1 MNVKKKILLLAGGP
15 SKERRVSLETGKAVY
30 KALKTL
36 GYDIVKIDPKPA
48 LTDFLKYNCD
58 LAFNALH
65 GQFGEDGII
74 QSILEKQK
82 IPYTHSGSKSSSIAM
97 DKLKSKRKFIKIKI
111 NTPKF
116 KVIKKLKDL
125 KGSISKKK
133 FVLKPI
139 NEGSSVGVLIY
150 NNFNQINK
158 SLIRKYLK
166 KYNQLLQ
173 EEFIEGKE
181 IQAAVIGSKAI
192 GAIEIKPSRK
202 FYDYKAKYNA
212 KAKTKHIM
220 PANLDKKTYKKVL
233 QMSLKAHRCLSC
245 SGVTRS
251 DFIVT
256 KRNEIFILETN
267 TQPGMTNLSLV
278 PEIAEYYGISFI
290 KLVKWMASDASI
302 NR

>member
-15 SKERRVSLETGKAVY
+15 SKERKISLATGKAVY
-30 KALKTL
+30 EALKTL
-36 GYDIVKIDPKPA
+36 GYDIIKIDPNAA

-74 QSILEKQK
+74 QKFLEQQK
-82 IPYTHSGSKSSSIAM
+82 IRYTHSGAKSSAIAM

-111 NTPKF
+111 KTPKF
-116 KVIKKLKDL
+116 KVIKKLQDL
-125 KGSISKKK
+125 NNSISKKK
-133 FVLKPI
+133 FVIKPI

-150 NNFNQINK
+150 SNFDQINK
-158 SLIRKYLK
+158 SLIKKYLK

-173 EEFIEGKE
+173 EEFVEGKE
-181 IQAAVIGSKAI
+181 VQAAVMGSKAI

-202 FYDYKAKYNA
+202 FYDYKAKYNL

-220 PANLDKKTYKKVL
+220 PANLDKKTYRKVL
-233 QMSLKAHRCLSC
+233 QMSLKAHKCLSC
-245 SGVTRS
+245 KGVTRS
-251 DFIVT
+251 DFRVT
-256 KRNEIFILETN
+256 QNNEIFILETN

-278 PEIAEYYGISFI
+278 PEIAEHYGISFV
-290 KLVKWMASDASI
+290 KLVEWIVSDASI

>member
-1 MNVKKKILLLAGGP
+1 MNTKKILLLTGGP
-15 SKERRVSLETGKAVY
+15 SKERRVSLETGNAVY
-30 KALKTL
+30 RALKTL
-36 GYDIVKIDPKPA
+36 GYNIIRVDPK
-48 LTDFLKYNCD
+48 LSSINFLKYNCD

-82 IPYTHSGSKSSSIAM
+82 IPYTHSGVKSSAIAM
-97 DKLKSKRKFIKIKI
+97 DKVKSKRKFIKIKI

-116 KVIKKLKDL
+116 KVIKKLQDL
-125 KGSISKKK
+125 NNSISKKK

-139 NEGSSVGVLIY
+139 SEGSSVGVLIY
-150 NNFNQINK
+150 NKFDQINK
-158 SLIRKYLK
+158 LLIKKYLK

-181 IQAAVIGSKAI
+181 VQAAVMGSKAI
-192 GAIEIKPSRK
+192 GAIEIEPSRK
-202 FYDYKAKYNA
+202 FYDYKAKYNE

-220 PANLDKKTYKKVL
+220 PANLDKKTYRKVL
-233 QMSLKAHRCLSC
+233 ELSLKAHRCLSC
-245 SGVTRS
+245 RGVTRS
-251 DFIVT
+251 DFRVT
-256 KRNEIFILETN
+256 KDNEIFILETN

-278 PEIAEYYGISFI
+278 PEITEYYGISFVKLI
-290 KLVKWMASDASI
+290 KWIALDASI

>member
-15 SKERRVSLETGKAVY
+15 SKERKISLATGKAVY
-30 KALKTL
+30 EALKTL
-36 GYDIVKIDPKPA
+36 GYDIIKIDPNAA

-74 QSILEKQK
+74 QRLLEQQK
-82 IPYTHSGSKSSSIAM
+82 IRYTHSGAKSSAIAM
-97 DKLKSKRKFIKIKI
+97 NKLK
-111 NTPKF
+111 
-116 KVIKKLKDL
+116 
-125 KGSISKKK
+125 SKKK
-133 FVLKPI
+133 FVIKPI

-150 NNFNQINK
+150 SNFDQINK
-158 SLIRKYLK
+158 SLIKKYLK

-173 EEFIEGKE
+173 EEFVEGKE
-181 IQAAVIGSKAI
+181 VQAAVMGSKAI

-202 FYDYKAKYNA
+202 FYDYKAKYNL

-220 PANLDKKTYKKVL
+220 PANLDKKTYRKVL
-233 QMSLKAHRCLSC
+233 QMSLKAHKCLSC
-245 SGVTRS
+245 KGVTRS
-251 DFIVT
+251 DFRVT
-256 KRNEIFILETN
+256 QNNEIFILETN

-278 PEIAEYYGISFI
+278 PEIAEHYGISFV
-290 KLVKWMASDASI
+290 KLVEWIVSDASI

>member
-1 MNVKKKILLLAGGP
+1 MNIKKILLLAGGP

-36 GYDIVKIDPKPA
+36 GYSIIRFDPK
-48 LTDFLKYNCD
+48 LSSTNFLKFNCD

-65 GQFGEDGII
+65 GQFGEDGVI
-74 QSILEKQK
+74 QKILEKQK
-82 IPYTHSGSKSSSIAM
+82 IPYTHSGAKSSAIAM
-97 DKLKSKRKFIKIKI
+97 DKLKSKRKFIKLKI

-116 KVIKKLKDL
+116 KIIKKLQDL
-125 KGSISKKK
+125 KNDISNKK

-150 NNFNQINK
+150 NNFDQINK
-158 SLIRKYLK
+158 SLIKKYLR

-181 IQAAVIGSKAI
+181 VQVAVMGKKAI
-192 GAIEIKPSRK
+192 GAIEIKPARK
-202 FYDYKAKYNA
+202 FYDYKAKYN
-212 KAKTKHIM
+212 KKSRTQHIM
-220 PANLDKKTYKKVL
+220 PANIDKKTYKKVL
-233 QMSLKAHRCLSC
+233 KMSLRAHRSLSC
-245 SGVTRS
+245 RGVTRS
-251 DFIVT
+251 DFRVT
-256 KRNEIFILETN
+256 KHNEIFILETN

-278 PEIAEYYGISFI
+278 PEIADYHGISFV
-290 KLVKWMASDASI
+290 KLVKWIVLDASS

>member
-1 MNVKKKILLLAGGP
+1 MNAKKILLLAGGP
-15 SKERRVSLETGKAVY
+15 SKERMVSLETGKAVY
-30 KALKTL
+30 KALRTL
-36 GYDIVKIDPKPA
+36 GYNIIRVDPS
-48 LTDFLKYNCD
+48 LSSTNFLKYNCD

-74 QSILEKQK
+74 QGILEKQK
-82 IPYTHSGSKSSSIAM
+82 IPYTHSGVKSSVIAI
-97 DKLKSKRKFIKIKI
+97 DKVKSKKKFIKIKI

-116 KVIKKLKDL
+116 KVIKKLQDL
-125 KGSISKKK
+125 NNVISKKK

-150 NNFNQINK
+150 NSFEQINK
-158 SLIRKYLK
+158 LLIKRYLK

-181 IQAAVIGSKAI
+181 VQVAVMGSKAI

-220 PANLDKKTYKKVL
+220 PANLDKKTYKMILKL
-233 QMSLKAHRCLSC
+233 SLKAHKCLSC
-245 SGVTRS
+245 RGITRS
-251 DFIVT
+251 DFRVT
-256 KRNEIFILETN
+256 KNNEIFILETN
-267 TQPGMTNLSLV
+267 TQPGMTSLSLV
-278 PEIAEYYGISFI
+278 PEIAEHYGISFVRLI
-290 KLVKWMASDASI
+290 KWITLDASI

>member
-1 MNVKKKILLLAGGP
+1 MNTKKILLLAGGP

-30 KALKTL
+30 KALKSL
-36 GYDIVKIDPKPA
+36 GYNIIRVDPR
-48 LTDFLKYNCD
+48 LSSINFLKYNCD

-74 QSILEKQK
+74 QDILEKQK
-82 IPYTHSGSKSSSIAM
+82 IPYTHSGVKSSAIAM
-97 DKLKSKRKFIKIKI
+97 DKVKSKKKFIKIKI

-116 KVIKKLKDL
+116 KVIKKLQDL
-125 KGSISKKK
+125 NNSISKKK

-150 NNFNQINK
+150 NNFDQINK
-158 SLIRKYLK
+158 SLIKKYLK

-181 IQAAVIGSKAI
+181 VQAAVMGSKAI

-220 PANLDKKTYKKVL
+220 PANLDKKTYRKVL
-233 QMSLKAHRCLSC
+233 ELSLKAHRCLSC
-245 SGVTRS
+245 RGVTRS
-251 DFIVT
+251 DFRVT
-256 KRNEIFILETN
+256 KDNEIFILETN

-278 PEIAEYYGISFI
+278 PEITEYYGISFVKLI
-290 KLVKWMASDASI
+290 KWITLDASI

>member
-1 MNVKKKILLLAGGP
+1 MNSKKKILLLQGGP
-15 SKERRVSLETGKAVY
+15 SKERKVSFATGKAVY
-30 KALKTL
+30 EALKTL
-36 GYDIVKIDPKPA
+36 GYDIVEVDPKPA
-48 LTDFLKYNCD
+48 STNFLKYNCD

-74 QSILEKQK
+74 QRVLEKQK
-82 IPYTHSGSKSSSIAM
+82 IPYTHSGAKSSAIAM

-116 KVIKKLKDL
+116 KVIKKLQDL
-125 KGSISKKK
+125 NNNISKKK

-150 NNFNQINK
+150 NNLDQINK
-158 SLIRKYLK
+158 YLVKEYLK

-181 IQAAVIGSKAI
+181 IQAAVIGSNAI
-192 GAIEIKPSRK
+192 GAIEIKPSRQ
-202 FYDYKAKYNA
+202 FYDYKAKYNTE
-212 KAKTKHIM
+212 AKTKHIM

-233 QMSLKAHRCLSC
+233 QISLKAHKCLLC
-245 SGVTRS
+245 KGVTRS
-251 DFIVT
+251 DFKVT
-256 KRNEIFILETN
+256 NDNKIFILETN

-278 PEIAEYYGISFI
+278 PEIAEYYGISFV
-290 KLVKWMASDASI
+290 KLVKWIVLDASI